1 MQTVPLHK
9 QSPRGNPGGNLAQVP
24 GHLDAARGAKPPKPA
39 DPVSAIPA
47 AAPPPP
53 RPVPLRTQVVSALVL
68 FVPSTGCYNY
78 FILTSDGAWL
88 PAIPLYPLPPGLP
101 TGTTAC

>member
-1 MQTVPLHK
+1 MEVTAPGPS
-9 QSPRGNPGGNLAQVP
+9 SPTRRRRP
-24 GHLDAARGAKPPKPA
+24 GHRGGRRRRRRAKTPKPA

-88 PAIPLYPLPPGLP
+88 PAIPLYPLSPGLP